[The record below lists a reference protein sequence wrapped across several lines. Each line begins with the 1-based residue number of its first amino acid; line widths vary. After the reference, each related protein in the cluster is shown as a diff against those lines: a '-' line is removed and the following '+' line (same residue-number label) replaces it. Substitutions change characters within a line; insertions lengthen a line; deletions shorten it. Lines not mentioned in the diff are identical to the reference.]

1 MNGAPNCVMNAH
13 SGPFA
18 EVTNAMTAVMAKD
31 DTVQGV
37 DQTLSSL
44 SDVARRYQVL
54 LGDGPSKYR
63 LPSTNRQSTSVML
76 SRFTLRS

>member
-1 MNGAPNCVMNAH
+1 MNCNDVAKQSPTGVRPIKQRGDVNGAPNCVTNAH

-18 EVTNAMTAVMAKD
+18 EGTNAMTAVMAKD

-44 SDVARRYQVL
+44 SDVARR
-54 LGDGPSKYR
+54 
-63 LPSTNRQSTSVML
+63 
-76 SRFTLRS
+76 